1 MWACYIFS
9 KINDSCSK
17 YGVLTAKEFQNLM
30 DSVHQ
35 MEASGLAESGWPF
48 IGSVDDDHI
57 FQYINSVSEEQL
69 IRDIQDLRVVP
80 MFENLFPYS
89 LRILEVDRMYLNLA
103 DAASKDPTH
112 HMQDAIS
119 LPKLMIEWQS
129 STSIIR
135 SIYRRI
141 LNLRDNTS
149 AAAAELDK
157 PSIDSLKRKM
167 ESLQMEHSSVAKVLG
182 LESSP
187 LISASSDTWW

>member
-17 YGVLTAKEFQNLM
+17 YRILTAKEFQNLM

-35 MEASGLAESGWPF
+35 MEASGLVESGWPF
-48 IGSVDDDHI
+48 NGSVDDDHI
-57 FQYINSVSEEQL
+57 FQYINSVPEEQL

-89 LRILEVDRMYLNLA
+89 LRILEIDRMYLNLA
-103 DAASKDPTH
+103 DTASKDPTH
-112 HMQDAIS
+112 HMQEAIS
-119 LPKLMIEWQS
+119 LPKLMVEWQS
-129 STSIIR
+129 STRIIR

-141 LNLRDNTS
+141 LNLRGHTS

-157 PSIDSLKRKM
+157 RSIDSLKKKM
-167 ESLQMEHSSVAKVLG
+167 ESLQMEHSAAAKVLG
-182 LESSP
+182 LEPSP